1 MAGWYDIRLL
11 NDGNLI
17 NQLRNNGNGY
27 SAIGEAFARFGAIDK
42 EAKERKEKK
51 EQRELDNKIKQGE
64 YDLSVKNYNR
74 NVENDKYTQQRNARI
89 DEQALNEF
97 KYKQEQDRIKNALE
111 ARKVAQTGQYYNYL
125 YGGGNKAGYLADNQ
139 NAAMPARLSGEQ
151 LQAAI
156 DMGLAHIN
164 DDGAIVMNNGANA
177 KNTKKNLKKPVTKG
191 IDWNAG
197 F

>member
-11 NDGNLI
+11 NDSNLI

-42 EAKERKEKK
+42 DAKERKEKK

-64 YDLSVKNYNR
+64 YDLSIKNYNR
-74 NVENDKYTQQRNARI
+74 NIANDKYTEQRNARL

-111 ARKVAQTGQYYNYL
+111 AKRIAQTRKYYDYIYDTRKTGNY
-125 YGGGNKAGYLADNQ
+125 GAHNQ
-139 NAAMPARLSGEQ
+139 EGDMPATLSGEQ

-177 KNTKKNLKKPVTKG
+177 KNTKKNRHKPVTKG

>member
-11 NDGNLI
+11 NDSNLI

-27 SAIGEAFARFGAIDK
+27 NAIGEAFARFGAIDK
-42 EAKERKEKK
+42 EAKERKENK

-64 YDLSVKNYNR
+64 YDLNIKNYNR
-74 NVENDKYTQQRNARI
+74 NVENDKYTQQRNARL

-125 YGGGNKAGYLADNQ
+125 FQQKYSQMY
-139 NAAMPARLSGEQ
+139 
-151 LQAAI
+151 
-156 DMGLAHIN
+156 
-164 DDGAIVMNNGANA
+164 
-177 KNTKKNLKKPVTKG
+177 
-191 IDWNAG
+191 
-197 F
+197 